1 MINVILFGKPGA
13 GKGTQADFLKKKFN
27 LIHISTGDLFRK
39 NIKNKTKLGLLAK
52 SFMDNGDL
60 VPDDVTVDMLKDEVN
75 KNSDVRGFI
84 FDGFPRTIS
93 QAQTLDKFLKSM
105 NMTINATISLEA
117 DDDVLEKRLIKR
129 GMSSGRSDDQDI
141 SKIRNRFK
149 EYNLKTSPLKKYYDD
164 YGKLYTI
171 SGIGSIN
178 EIKNKLINLMKK
190 IN

>member
-27 LIHISTGDLFRK
+27 LIHISTGDLFRN
-39 NIKNKTKLGLLAK
+39 NIKNKTQLGLLAK

-60 VPDDVTVDMLKDEVN
+60 VPDDVTVEMLKDEVN

-129 GMSSGRSDDQDI
+129 GMLSGRSDDQDI
-141 SKIRNRFK
+141 SKIRNRFQ

>member
-27 LIHISTGDLFRK
+27 LIHISTGDLFRN
-39 NIKNKTKLGLLAK
+39 NIINKTKLGLLAK
-52 SFMDNGDL
+52 SFIDKGDL
-60 VPDDVTVDMLKDEVN
+60 VPDEVTVDMLKDEVN

-129 GMSSGRSDDQDI
+129 GMLSGRSDDQDI

-171 SGIGSIN
+171 SGIGSIK
-178 EIKNKLINLMKK
+178 EIKNKLINLIKK

>member
-27 LIHISTGDLFRK
+27 LIHISTGDLFRN
-39 NIKNKTKLGLLAK
+39 NIINKTKLGLLAK
-52 SFMDNGDL
+52 SFIDKGDL
-60 VPDDVTVDMLKDEVN
+60 VPDEVTVDMLKDEVN

-129 GMSSGRSDDQDI
+129 GMLSGRSDDQDI

>member
-27 LIHISTGDLFRK
+27 LIHISTGDLFRN
-39 NIKNKTKLGLLAK
+39 NIKNKTQLGLLAK
-52 SFMDNGDL
+52 SFMDKGDL
-60 VPDDVTVDMLKDEVN
+60 VPDEVT

-93 QAQTLDKFLKSM
+93 QAQALDKFLKSI

-117 DDDVLEKRLIKR
+117 DDYVLEKRLIKR
-129 GMSSGRSDDQDI
+129 GMLNGRSDDQDI

-178 EIKNKLINLMKK
+178 EIKNKLINLIKK

>member
-1 MINVILFGKPGA
+1 MINIILFGKPGA

-27 LIHISTGDLFRK
+27 LIHISTGDLFRN
-39 NIKNKTKLGLLAK
+39 NIINKTKLGLLAK
-52 SFMDNGDL
+52 SFIDKGDL
-60 VPDDVTVDMLKDEVN
+60 VPDEVTVDMLKDEVN

-129 GMSSGRSDDQDI
+129 GMLSGRSDDQDI

>member
-27 LIHISTGDLFRK
+27 LIHISTGDLFRN
-39 NIKNKTKLGLLAK
+39 NIINKTKLGLLAK
-52 SFMDNGDL
+52 SFIDKGDL
-60 VPDDVTVDMLKDEVN
+60 VPDDVTVEMLKDEVN

-129 GMSSGRSDDQDI
+129 GMLSGRSDDQDI
-141 SKIRNRFK
+141 SKIRNRFQ
-149 EYNLKTSPLKKYYDD
+149 EYNLKTSQLKKYYDD

>member
-60 VPDDVTVDMLKDEVN
+60 VPDDVTVEMLKDGVN

-129 GMSSGRSDDQDI
+129 GMLSGRSDDQDI

-149 EYNLKTSPLKKYYDD
+149 EYNL
-164 YGKLYTI
+164 TI
-171 SGIGSIN
+171 KS
-178 EIKNKLINLMKK
+178 
-190 IN
+190 

>member
-27 LIHISTGDLFRK
+27 LIHISTGDLFRN

-52 SFMDNGDL
+52 SFMDKGDL
-60 VPDDVTVDMLKDEVN
+60 VPDEVTVDMLKDEVN

>member
-27 LIHISTGDLFRK
+27 LIHISTGDLFRN

-52 SFMDNGDL
+52 SFMDKGDL
-60 VPDDVTVDMLKDEVN
+60 VPDEVTVDMLKDEVN
-75 KNSDVRGFI
+75 KNNDARGFI

-129 GMSSGRSDDQDI
+129 GILSGRSDDQDI

-149 EYNLKTSPLKKYYDD
+149 EYNLQTSPLKKYYDE
-164 YGKLYTI
+164 YGKLYSI